1 MINLAHCLWQWICE
15 SEFREFLVRNWLPA
29 VSPTQRN
36 IRKWGTEI
44 NKYYDLFSEGIFFK
58 EVKLSDFLST
68 NDAVFKC

>member
-1 MINLAHCLWQWICE
+1 MSI
-15 SEFREFLVRNWLPA
+15 WLPA